1 MTHAARASGRAARYP
16 QGEVTMARADTMI
29 LDSGDR
35 FPRLEMETVKHGRVV
50 LPDAFGAA
58 WGVVL
63 IYRAHW

>member
-1 MTHAARASGRAARYP
+1 
-16 QGEVTMARADTMI
+16 MARADTMI

>member
-1 MTHAARASGRAARYP
+1 
-16 QGEVTMARADTMI
+16 MARAGTMI

-50 LPDAFGAA
+50 LPDAFGDG
-58 WGVVL
+58 WGVVV